1 MRYSDFCHDMD
12 HFRKILDEYP
22 FAERIRNRRIDS
34 WEMWLAWCQ
43 DHNLHPGE
51 ARREDM
57 DRFLEQ
63 LPSHSRASVR
73 EDLSAIYVML
83 GGPNPARW
91 LRPITP
97 DGRAK
102 HDRRWAGWVTWCG
115 RMSVSP
121 LPADAD
127 QLAAYLKEVARKISR
142 RCAQRALSAISR
154 THAENDLADPKMAAP
169 VVQAMEDIKQLDD
182 LPVQHTRTHT
192 GESPQT
198 IRRDQGIWN
207 RWSKWCVEQGIDP
220 MSAKPQDVVAF
231 ITFKRRT
238 GTYDYVRLLVY
249 SLKTTYRRNGSENNP
264 ADSEDVVNALRTMKD
279 PGWLPEEGDDEV
291 APSEDDGFPGP
302 DDLSHLAPS
311 TQRTYRSYWRTW
323 SMWCEREGIDPLDA
337 SPEQI
342 AVFLVGEADRIEMKS
357 VELNAPAIACVYDV
371 LAPGKHNPA
380 RDGLVRQTMRGL
392 KRQKHKPPDQMTGL
406 TAEGLARI
414 QATAR
419 RPRPWESE
427 RQALV
432 RGTTDLAMI
441 GIMRDGMLRVSEAAA
456 LTWDDLT
463 EEVDGSGR
471 LCIRRSK
478 TDQTG
483 KGAVVFISRQTMGWL
498 KEMREMVME
507 GPTMFGITR
516 GAIYTRIVDALRYAG
531 LEERYGGHSP
541 RIGMT
546 QDLGRAN
553 FSLPLIM
560 NAGRWKSPSMPAYY
574 LRGIAAGFNAVAQ
587 WYVQRPGRALIEPIP
602 PTQPTKDYDD
612 PTASQ
617 P

>member
-1 MRYSDFCHDMD
+1 MRYSDSCHDMD

-34 WEMWLAWCQ
+34 WEMWLVWCQ

-57 DRFLEQ
+57 DRFMEQ
-63 LPSHSRASVR
+63 LPSRSRISVR
-73 EDLSAIYVML
+73 QDVWAIYERL

-115 RMSVSP
+115 RMSSSP
-121 LPADAD
+121 LPADPD
-127 QLAAYLKEVARKISR
+127 QLAAYLKEVARKKSR
-142 RCAQRALSAISR
+142 RYAERALSAISR
-154 THAENDLADPKMAAP
+154 KHAECDLADPKMAAP
-169 VVQAMEDIKQLDD
+169 VVQAMGGIKQLAD
-182 LPVQHTRTHT
+182 LPVQRTRTHT
-192 GESPQT
+192 GESPQS
-198 IRRDQGIWN
+198 IRKDQGIWM

-220 MSAKPQDVVAF
+220 VSANPQDVVAF

-238 GTYDYVRLLVY
+238 GTYDYVRLLVH

-264 ADSEDVVNALRTMKD
+264 ADSEEVLNALRAMKH
-279 PGWLPEEGDDEV
+279 PRWLQEEGDGQV
-291 APSEDDGFPGP
+291 ASSEDDGFPGP
-302 DDLSHLAPS
+302 EALWHLAPR
-311 TQRTYRSYWRTW
+311 TQKTYRSYWRTW
-323 SMWCEREGIDPLDA
+323 SKWCKKHGIDPLDA

-342 AVFLVGEADRIEMKS
+342 AVFLVEEAGRLEMKS
-357 VELNAPAIACVYDV
+357 LELNAPAIACVYDV
-371 LAPGKHNPA
+371 AARDKANPA
-380 RDGLVRQTMRGL
+380 RDALVRQTMRGL
-392 KRQKHKPPDQMTGL
+392 KRQNPKPPDQMTGL

-414 QATAR
+414 QAMAK

-432 RGTTDLAMI
+432 RGTTDLAIM

-463 EEVDGSGR
+463 EESDGSGR

-483 KGAVVFISRQTMGWL
+483 TGAVVFISRKTMGWL

-507 GPTMFGITR
+507 GPTMFGLTQ
-516 GAIYTRIVDALRYAG
+516 GAIYTRIVDAVSYAG

-546 QDLGRAN
+546 HDLGRAN
-553 FSLPLIM
+553 FSLPMIM
-560 NAGRWKSPSMPAYY
+560 NAGRWKSPTMPAYY
-574 LRGIAAGFNAVAQ
+574 LRGITAGVNAVAE
-587 WYVQRPGRALIEPIP
+587 WYGQHPGRALIE
-602 PTQPTKDYDD
+602 
-612 PTASQ
+612 
-617 P
+617 